1 MAGLSIY
8 ERTIDT
14 KRVLQQGRNRLDSLL
29 SLIKVLDTFLLW
41 LAGLTRLAHYL
52 HISILIADDPR
63 NE

>member
-1 MAGLSIY
+1 MVGLSIY

-14 KRVLQQGRNRLDSLL
+14 KRVPQQSRNRLDSLL
-29 SLIKVLDTFLLW
+29 SVIKVLDTFLLW

-52 HISILIADDPR
+52 HISRLIADNSR